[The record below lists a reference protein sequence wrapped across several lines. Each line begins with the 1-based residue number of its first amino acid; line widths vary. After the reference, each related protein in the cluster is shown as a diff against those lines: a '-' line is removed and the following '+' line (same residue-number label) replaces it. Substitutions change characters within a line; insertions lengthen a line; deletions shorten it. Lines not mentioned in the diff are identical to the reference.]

1 MSLGDKSW
9 NWLNYTPVGFG
20 PRWITFTWN
29 SYKGS
34 NAIMST
40 KTKTVWWNQSFN
52 SIYSLHVLATSIL
65 SNYLWVLC
73 IIKCTTSKFEVSL
86 FPPLERTGLLQQLS
100 LFNTGLGRSRSTT
113 TWLKWNSKANKI
125 HFHLVNDTLSLTF
138 WIYYFSCLPKYMREY
153 CILIVQPREDMCK
166 APRGKG
172 EFDMVPSSQSSH
184 K

>member
-1 MSLGDKSW
+1 
-9 NWLNYTPVGFG
+9 
-20 PRWITFTWN
+20 
-29 SYKGS
+29 
-34 NAIMST
+34 MST

-166 APRGKG
+166 APKEERWIWHGTQLSKQ
-172 EFDMVPSSQSSH
+172 SQIVWRTHAH
-184 K
+184 KLILLIWCDEYMDIYK